1 MNKRNQIYNELST
14 LLTDY
19 EEFDDKGND
28 IVDYM
33 EWADSLYQMLV
44 TIQRNWEDVITA
56 QEK

>member
-14 LLTDY
+14 LLTEY

-28 IVDYM
+28 FMDYV

-44 TIQRNWEDVITA
+44 EIQRNWEDVITA

>member
-1 MNKRNQIYNELST
+1 MNKRNQIYNELSA
-14 LLTDY
+14 LLTEY
-19 EEFDDKGND
+19 EEFDDIGND
-28 IVDYM
+28 SMDYI